1 MLILINENDLQALEK
16 IAYSN
21 YWITILL
28 MFLFLGIVLLK
39 AINANRLKET
49 VFSLFNVSFIETET
63 DEKTSFFDV
72 FQIVIFIFFV
82 SVLSLLIYRFK
93 IYESTN
99 EIDSFSTFYSIF
111 LSLSSYFFLK
121 KVLENI
127 FSYLF
132 MIKKEVYFFL
142 ISKYNYLYAVS
153 FLLYISLV
161 LSEYAG
167 FSTSYLLYFS
177 VFLFA
182 VQFVFHIVINKN
194 LIFRELFYFIL
205 YICAFEI
212 APLFILFKL
221 MF

>member
-28 MFLFLGIVLLK
+28 MFLFLGIVFLK